1 MFEQLGIGMLILSIT
16 SVLFYFSEVALKRRL
31 TATEAEIKP
40 VMSAQLKTHLA
51 VHGGGRTMIEK

>member
-1 MFEQLGIGMLILSIT
+1 MNIT

-31 TATEAEIKP
+31 TTNEAEIKQ